1 MAAQL
6 KEKREKE
13 SEARRKENGTARDA
27 PVEGGA
33 AIKAAAESEGKE
45 EKVGASA
52 LPCGWSQ
59 NQSETAIEGNEGIT
73 FRPKEVCGANKKC
86 KNILSKN
93 MIQAHR
99 RNGRWLRSLSGI
111 S

>member
-27 PVEGGA
+27 SVEGAA
-33 AIKAAAESEGKE
+33 AIKAAAELEGKE

-52 LPCGWSQ
+52 LLCRWSE
-59 NQSETAIEGNEGIT
+59 NQSETAIEGKRKSSFSDQKN
-73 FRPKEVCGANKKC
+73 CGGPIKSFFFFGAKT
-86 KNILSKN
+86 
-93 MIQAHR
+93 
-99 RNGRWLRSLSGI
+99 
-111 S
+111 

>member
-27 PVEGGA
+27 PAEGGA

-45 EKVGASA
+45 EKVGAFP
-52 LPCGWSQ
+52 LPCRG
-59 NQSETAIEGNEGIT
+59 SET
-73 FRPKEVCGANKKC
+73 RQRLP
-86 KNILSKN
+86 SKDHFPTKRTVGG
-93 MIQAHR
+93 Q
-99 RNGRWLRSLSGI
+99 
-111 S
+111 